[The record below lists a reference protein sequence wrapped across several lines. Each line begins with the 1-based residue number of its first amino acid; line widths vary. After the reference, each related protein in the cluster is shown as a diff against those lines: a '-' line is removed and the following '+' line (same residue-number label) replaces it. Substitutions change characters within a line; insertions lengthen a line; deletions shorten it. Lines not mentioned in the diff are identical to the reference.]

1 MARSSREIAKMRT
14 DRMLAGVGVLALALG
29 SCAVYE
35 EPPPAGGGQEKVAVC
50 HKGKKT
56 LWVAEPAVRA
66 HLGHGDRRGP
76 CR

>member
-1 MARSSREIAKMRT
+1 MKRI
-14 DRMLAGVGVLALALG
+14 DRLKTPLWIFALTVGG
-29 SCAVYE
+29 CAVYE
-35 EPPPAGGGQEKVAVC
+35 APPPPHGQDKVAVC

-66 HLGHGDRRGP
+66 HLDHGDRRGP